1 MLEKLASNCKVEK
14 PERASSPVAVADRSI
29 SVHRYN
35 CYRSGRGQWSIHH
48 YWSAT
53 VSYCC
58 ATVERWQQSID
69 HRVVHATGRP
79 SQESDD
85 DDAVECQTE
94 DQVIHQRLISEAN
107 IFKL

>member
-1 MLEKLASNCKVEK
+1 MLEKLASNCKAEK

-29 SVHRYN
+29 RYN

-79 SQESDD
+79 SQVKWSPLYIDD
-85 DDAVECQTE
+85 RSLGLSHSQ
-94 DQVIHQRLISEAN
+94 HQHSTLLTFILN
-107 IFKL
+107 